1 MDAERINTLIG
12 AFGSVLAAF
21 VGVLTWYLASRADR
35 RRERDDREAAR
46 RSEETQREQR
56 VLDLV
61 VALHSEILAGI
72 VANRRQLTA
81 EDAAYALKQKNPFAT
96 PDETDFVFDAV
107 KNDLSILPAE
117 VIHSVVQYYRAAKQS
132 NLLTGDLRDPNFLT
146 QSAKEKRRIIELLLQ
161 IVELQKL
168 LGEAAVTDLAA
179 YAARHGLDLQANEKR
194 ATELI
199 ATARADLKEVFTKSE
214 RLDPSLRTPV
224 ARRSGS
230 DPSQYSMSPPPVK
243 EG

>member
-1 MDAERINTLIG
+1 VRC
-12 AFGSVLAAF
+12 
-21 VGVLTWYLASRADR
+21 DR
-35 RRERDDREAAR
+35 VELHSQGGEEA
-46 RSEETQREQR
+46 QREQR

-96 PDETDFVFDAV
+96 ADETDFVFDTV
-107 KNDLSILPAE
+107 KEDISILPAE

-132 NLLTGDLRDPNFLT
+132 NLLTRDLRDPHFLS
-146 QSAKEKRRIIELLLQ
+146 QSASEKRRIIELLLQ

-168 LGEAAVTDLAA
+168 LGEAAIADLAS
-179 YAARHGLDLQANEKR
+179 YAGRHGLNLNANEKR

-199 ATARADLKEVFTKSE
+199 AAARADLKEIFKKSE
-214 RLDPSLRTPV
+214 QLDPSLRTPV
-224 ARRSGS
+224 GRRSGRQR
-230 DPSQYSMSPPPVK
+230 PQYSMTPPTVK